1 MTDVTGEHPGRED
14 LDLLARR
21 RRRRA
26 VRGIAFLA
34 VLVVVLT
41 FVVQN
46 SQPVRVHFWFVNRH
60 PRLIWV
66 VLACL
71 VLGTVFGYVLG
82 GPERKATRQA
92 RRRDKQ
98 AERAGRKDRHRH
110 PDTPD
115 A

>member
-1 MTDVTGEHPGRED
+1 MTDDTGERPGLEEMDR
-14 LDLLARR
+14 LAHR

-26 VRGIAFLA
+26 VRGILYLA
-34 VLVVVLT
+34 VLVVVLA

-46 SQPVRVHFWFVNRH
+46 SQPVRVHFWFVDRH

-82 GPERKATRQA
+82 GPERKATRLA
-92 RRRDKQ
+92 RRQEKRDQ
-98 AERAGRKDRHRH
+98 RAGPRTDSR
-110 PDTPD
+110 
-115 A
+115 

>member
-1 MTDVTGEHPGRED
+1 VTDGTGERPGSEEMER
-14 LDLLARR
+14 LAHR

-26 VRGIAFLA
+26 VRGLLYLA
-34 VLVVVLT
+34 VVVVVLV

-46 SQPVRVHFWFVNRH
+46 SQPVRVHFWVVDRH

-82 GPERKATRQA
+82 GPERKATRLA
-92 RRRDKQ
+92 RRQEKHDR
-98 AERAGRKDRHRH
+98 RARRHGGDEPRTDGR
-110 PDTPD
+110 
-115 A
+115 

>member
-1 MTDVTGEHPGRED
+1 MTEETGERPGHEEMER
-14 LDLLARR
+14 LTRR

-26 VRGIAFLA
+26 VRGLA
-34 VLVVVLT
+34 YLVVVVLVLV

-46 SQPVRVHFWFVNRH
+46 SQPVRVHFWVVDRH

-82 GPERKATRQA
+82 GPDRKATRLA
-92 RRRDKQ
+92 RRQDKRE
-98 AERAGRKDRHRH
+98 ERARRAGGS
-110 PDTPD
+110 
-115 A
+115 